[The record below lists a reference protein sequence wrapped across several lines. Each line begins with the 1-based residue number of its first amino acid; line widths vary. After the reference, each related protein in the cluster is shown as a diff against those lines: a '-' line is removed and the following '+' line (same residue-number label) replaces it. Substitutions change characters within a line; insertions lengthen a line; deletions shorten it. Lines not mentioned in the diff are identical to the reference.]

1 MQDSEKYLIDKEYWM
16 KRIEHLPVE
25 LDLPMCISSD
35 KKQQIKFIQ
44 FNTRVAAEKWIAV
57 KNELYKARITP
68 SSFIL
73 TVYAS
78 VLGKWIR
85 NKKFLH

>member
-1 MQDSEKYLIDKEYWM
+1 
-16 KRIEHLPVE
+16 
-25 LDLPMCISSD
+25 MCISSD

-78 VLGKWIR
+78 VLVKWIR
-85 NKKFLH
+85 NKNFCINVTLLNRPDYDENIQNIVGVKMTNR